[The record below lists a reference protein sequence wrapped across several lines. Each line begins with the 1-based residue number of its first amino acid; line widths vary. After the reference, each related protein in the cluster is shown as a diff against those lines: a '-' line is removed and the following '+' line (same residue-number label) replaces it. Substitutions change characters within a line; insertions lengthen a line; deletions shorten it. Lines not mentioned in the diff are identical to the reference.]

1 MVEAWSVGIGEAS
14 ARVSQLSKLP
24 YPLNELKEIATY
36 FRYLVQMGNREKSTD
51 FYDRV
56 TPDVPPILLIHGFLG
71 TRGAMFPLEYRL
83 RRDGFVVFSLNLGA
97 LNIGDIRKSA
107 YRIHRHI
114 QDILREIDLE
124 KIDIIGHSMGGLIG
138 LYFIKQL
145 GGDQFV
151 RRFISLGTPHHGTNF
166 AFVGVPPL
174 GVLSPAIWQLLPN
187 SFFIQELRATP
198 LPQEVS
204 YYSIAGSRDLIC
216 PSRFCRLDGAEYIE
230 IECGHAGLAT
240 SRAVYNAIR
249 DILLDNPAEI
259 SENKALS

>member
-1 MVEAWSVGIGEAS
+1 M
-14 ARVSQLSKLP
+14 SKFS
-24 YPLNELKEIATY
+24 YPFDEIKEIATY
-36 FRYLVQMGNREKSTD
+36 FRYLVQLGNRTKSSE

-56 TPDVPPILLIHGFLG
+56 RPDVPPILLLHGFLG

-83 RRDGFVVFSLNLGA
+83 RRDGFVVFSLNLGI

-107 YRIHRHI
+107 YRIHRQI
-114 QDILREIDLE
+114 QDILREIDLD

-138 LYFIKQL
+138 LYFIKRL
-145 GGDQFV
+145 GGEQFV
-151 RRFISLGTPHHGTNF
+151 RRFISMGTPHHGTSF

-174 GVLSPAIWQLLPN
+174 GLISPSIWQMLPN

-198 LPQEVS
+198 LPPEVS
-204 YYSIAGSRDLIC
+204 YHSIAGSRDVIC
-216 PSRFCRLDGAEYIE
+216 PPQYCRLEGADYRE

-240 SRAVYNAIR
+240 SRRVYQAIR

-259 SENKALS
+259 SEKEAFDK